1 MWGVLHTNIDEMVF
15 KTCVLIYSCYVS
27 LITHF
32 SGCCGSR
39 LSCWRSW
46 SPVSWQLEKLEGR
59 GGRRPSPSQRRGR
72 TWQSLVPREKIASQE
87 ASWSATKTS
96 RPSSQAPWLCKLGRS
111 IKMGDSKDFLRV
123 CNNGKLEKMK
133 TPFGFKSPRGLL
145 PQCEYKVWFAF
156 SWSHLVILVINH
168 LNHFTW
174 RLWTILALS
183 YFSG

>member
-1 MWGVLHTNIDEMVF
+1 MWVVLHANIDEMVF
-15 KTCVLIYSCYVS
+15 KTCVCYSCSVS

-46 SPVSWQLEKLEGR
+46 SPVCWQLEKLEGR

-72 TWQSLVPREKIASQE
+72 TWQSLVPREKIASPE

-96 RPSSQAPWLCKLGRS
+96 RPSSQAPWLCKLGQ
-111 IKMGDSKDFLRV
+111 SKKLQIQKIFLRV

-145 PQCEYKVWFAF
+145 PQCEYKVWFDF

-168 LNHFTW
+168 LNYFTW
-174 RLWTILALS
+174 RLLAILDLS